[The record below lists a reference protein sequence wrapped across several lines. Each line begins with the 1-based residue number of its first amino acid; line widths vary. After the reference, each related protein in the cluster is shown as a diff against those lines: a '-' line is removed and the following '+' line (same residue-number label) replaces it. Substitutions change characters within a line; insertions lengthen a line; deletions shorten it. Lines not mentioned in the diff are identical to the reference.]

1 MARLT
6 RTPIASFA
14 RLLAALHDAALD
26 DALWPTASRLIDE
39 TCGVTGGS
47 VLVGR
52 GDGGDERLLFAGFYR
67 RGERRRDLERDY
79 YQNYFHRDERVPHIL
94 QLRRGKLARAAS
106 LYSAEELKTSATWNE
121 ALPRSGTQNGLLAR
135 LPQLQGLRVTW
146 VIADPV
152 AGDWQGGQI
161 RMIRRLMPHLRN
173 FVNVRQSLA
182 DASALGASLVHLLG
196 NARLGVIHVDR
207 NGRIVE
213 ANDRARDHLRE
224 DNGLRQQAGALRAWL
239 PGDDARLRRLLASAM
254 AALDTPATGGSMQVR
269 HPYVGPALTLHV
281 HPVTVRQLEF
291 GAPDAGA
298 LVLIDSRDR
307 PLGIDADLVAAALG
321 LTAAESRVSLWLA
334 EGKTVPDIA
343 VLTARAESSVRTHL
357 KRIHRKLGVS
367 RRADLVRLVLSVP
380 ESGGIPHRS

>member
-1 MARLT
+1 MVKLT
-6 RTPIASFA
+6 GIPRDPFP

-26 DALWPTASRLIDE
+26 GALWPAALRLIDE
-39 TCGVTGGS
+39 ACGVTGGS
-47 VLVGR
+47 VLVDR
-52 GDGGDERLLFAGFYR
+52 GDGGDGRLPFAGFYR

-79 YQNYFHRDERVPHIL
+79 YRNYYHLDERVPRVL
-94 QLRRGKLARAAS
+94 RLRRGKLVRAAS
-106 LYSAEELKTSATWNE
+106 LYSAEELRTSPTWNE
-121 ALPRSGTQNGLLAR
+121 ALPRSGTRNGLLVR
-135 LPQLQGLRVTW
+135 LPELRGLRVTW

-152 AGDWQGGQI
+152 AGAWESAQI

-173 FVNVRQSLA
+173 FVDVRQSLA
-182 DASALGASLVHLLG
+182 GAGALGASLVQLLG

-213 ANDRARDHLRE
+213 ANDRARITLGENH
-224 DNGLRQQAGALRAWL
+224 GLRQQDGTLRAWL
-239 PGDDARLRRLLASAM
+239 PGDDARLRRLLASALPAFDAPP
-254 AALDTPATGGSMQVR
+254 AAGSMQVK
-269 HPYVGPALTLHV
+269 HPFGGPALTLHV
-281 HPVTVRQLEF
+281 HPVTVRQLDF

-307 PLGIDADLVAAALG
+307 TLGIDADLIASALG

-343 VLTARAESSVRTHL
+343 VLSARAESSVRTHL

-380 ESGGIPHRS
+380 QSNGITQRP